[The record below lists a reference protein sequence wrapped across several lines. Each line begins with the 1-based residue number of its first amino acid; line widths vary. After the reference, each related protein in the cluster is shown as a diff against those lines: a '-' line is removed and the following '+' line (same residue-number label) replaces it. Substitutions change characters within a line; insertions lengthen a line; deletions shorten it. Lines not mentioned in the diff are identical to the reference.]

1 MHTNGQK
8 NALWF
13 NTLYIFLHFSIEE
26 RDGIRLPLPETENL
40 IPSVP
45 EDNYM
50 SSLHLEE
57 NEN

>member
-1 MHTNGQK
+1 V
-8 NALWF
+8 
-13 NTLYIFLHFSIEE
+13 YICFHFSEQASSVENI
-26 RDGIRLPLPETENL
+26 DGIRLPLPETEKENL
-40 IPSVP
+40 ISSVP

>member
-1 MHTNGQK
+1 
-8 NALWF
+8 
-13 NTLYIFLHFSIEE
+13 
-26 RDGIRLPLPETENL
+26 LPETENL

-57 NEN
+57 NENWLIKKNQDSRKFFKNLESEYLRFVRYVRIVV